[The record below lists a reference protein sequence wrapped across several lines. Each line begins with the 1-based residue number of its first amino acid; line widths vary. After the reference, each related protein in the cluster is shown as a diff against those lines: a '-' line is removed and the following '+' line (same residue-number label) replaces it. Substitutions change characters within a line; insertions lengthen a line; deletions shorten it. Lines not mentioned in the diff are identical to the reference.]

1 MGFYRLA
8 LLPTKQLPPSL
19 LEHQFPPGIDRDLV
33 LGFLK
38 HIHYHRP
45 ENHETEEKIIEVRRE
60 SSLAPKLQRNAKV
73 YVSDRL
79 VVVNAARSI

>member
-45 ENHETEEKIIEVRRE
+45 ENQETEEKIIE
-60 SSLAPKLQRNAKV
+60 
-73 YVSDRL
+73 L
-79 VVVNAARSI
+79 V